1 MSQTRLTYTM
11 CPVLLEFLTSLKQ
24 KIGKKNVQVQKIEQT
39 SKVYVLLV
47 AKDKYKPLHNETFSS
62 LTLHYNFTRVSQYN
76 VYKMQVQGLKWAGTI
91 RSSVLA
97 TFIISNRQTSFE

>member
-11 CPVLLEFLTSLKQ
+11 CSVLLEFLTSLKQ
-24 KIGKKNVQVQKIEQT
+24 KIGKKIEQT

-47 AKDKYKPLHNETFSS
+47 AKDKHKPLHNETFSS
-62 LTLHYNFTRVSQYN
+62 LTLHYNFTRVSHYK